1 MVGMNPFEPD
11 PRTPAESAA
20 PDAGSRPMRAEGP
33 SEESERWMRAAMQ
46 NSSDFVMIMESDAT
60 IRYASPAVE
69 RVLGYRP
76 EDVVGTVA
84 LDCVHPEDLEHVS
97 SSFAETLKKPGVRP
111 PIEYRVRAA
120 DGTWRHVEAIRSNR
134 LDDPSVAGLVANVR
148 DVTERKQAEERFR
161 SLVQNSTDVV
171 TVVGADGTILYQT
184 PSMKRTLAH
193 DPEDRIGKNIFEPSI
208 VHPDDAAKQKELFD
222 LSVRNPDLEPVFEVR
237 VAHGDGSWRWVEGII
252 SNLLSDPNVGGIV
265 VSSRD
270 ITERKRAEEAL
281 RSSEA
286 EMRALFEAM
295 TDVFLML
302 DSEGRYLKVA
312 TTNPSLLYTPL
323 EDLVGKT
330 LHEVFPQ
337 EQADAFLG
345 HVRDALKTQQPVT
358 TEYTLRI
365 GDEEVWFTGTVSPM
379 DDCKVLYVARD
390 TTERKRAEEKLSFQ
404 KALLEAQSEASI
416 DGILAVSHD
425 RRILSY
431 NRRFVEMWG
440 LPEELI
446 ETRSGEAVLQAALD
460 EVADPKEF
468 LARVVYLHE
477 HPDEESRE
485 EISFKD
491 GRIFDRYSAPIKGA
505 DGVSYGRVWY
515 FSDVT
520 ERKRAEEALKAS
532 ERRLR
537 TVVGNVPV
545 VLFALD
551 REGVFTL
558 SEGKGLQA
566 LGLRPG
572 EVVGRS
578 VFEAYRDVP
587 GVVQNVRRTL
597 GGAEVVATVKV
608 DELVFEVF
616 YSPLRDEDGEVVGV
630 IGVAGDATEHKR
642 AEDRA
647 KWQAGML
654 EQTHDAVFMW
664 RPGGEITYWN
674 RGAERLY
681 GWSREE
687 ALGRVSHELL
697 ETIHP
702 FPPEE
707 LERRLRSEGHWE
719 GELVHHTR
727 DERRVVVESRHVLMR
742 DDSGS
747 AYILETNR
755 DITER
760 RRADEALRESE
771 ERYRSL
777 VALSPDAILVH
788 SEGRIVY
795 VNTAGVKLLGAA
807 SPDEIIGK
815 PALDLIHPDYQEI
828 VRERVQL
835 VLTQGDKVD
844 PIEEKIVCLDGRVMD
859 AEVSGSFIF
868 YQGKPSIQNVIR
880 DITERK
886 AFEEQLEYQ
895 AFHDLLTDLP
905 NRQLF
910 MDRLEQALRHTR
922 RQPGHKKV
930 AVLFMDL
937 DNFKVVNDS
946 LGHEVGDELLLA
958 VGKRLRRSLRP
969 EDTLARLGG
978 DEFTVLVEN
987 VEEPADAVRVAER
1000 IMRAHREPFVLEGQ
1014 ELFIKPSIGI
1024 SLAEAFTTTSP
1035 EELLRDADTA
1045 MYRAKE
1051 EGLGYRVFEPVMYE
1065 QALKRLKLENELQRA
1080 IEAGEFVVHYQ
1091 PIVDLRTGGMWGMEA
1106 LVRWDHPER
1115 GLLNPS
1121 EFVAIAEENGL
1132 VIPMGEMVLEQ
1143 ACRLMA
1149 NLQLEQPRI
1158 PPLILSVN
1166 LSVRQV
1172 RRADLA
1178 EIVERVLG
1186 ESGLE
1191 ARCLKLDITE
1201 TNYVRALEG
1210 NTEGLDRLRDLGVGI
1225 SIDDFGTG
1233 YSSLAYLKR
1242 LPADSLKI
1250 DKTFVAGLGEDIEDT
1265 AIVQMV
1271 IDLAHTFGMEVIAEG
1286 VESEDHA
1293 VQLKEMGCDMGQ
1305 GYYFAEPLPPEA
1317 VSEFIHRLPSQ
1328 FKQDK
1333 LL

>member
-1 MVGMNPFEPD
+1 
-11 PRTPAESAA
+11 
-20 PDAGSRPMRAEGP
+20 
-33 SEESERWMRAAMQ
+33 MRAAMQ

-312 TTNPSLLYTPL
+312 TINPSLLYTPL

-345 HVRDALKTQQPVT
+345 HIRDALKTQQPVT

-647 KWQAGML
+647 RWQAGML

-664 RPGGEITYWN
+664 RPGGQITYWN

-707 LERRLRSEGHWE
+707 LDRRLRTEGHWE

-747 AYILETNR
+747 ASILETNR

-760 RRADEALRESE
+760 KEAEDHL
-771 ERYRSL
+771 
-777 VALSPDAILVH
+777 H
-788 SEGRIVY
+788 
-795 VNTAGVKLLGAA
+795 
-807 SPDEIIGK
+807 
-815 PALDLIHPDYQEI
+815 H
-828 VRERVQL
+828 
-835 VLTQGDKVD
+835 
-844 PIEEKIVCLDGRVMD
+844 
-859 AEVSGSFIF
+859 
-868 YQGKPSIQNVIR
+868 
-880 DITERK
+880 
-886 AFEEQLEYQ
+886 Q
-895 AFHDLLTDLP
+895 AFHDDLTDLP

-910 MDRLEQALRHTR
+910 VDRLERALGRTR
-922 RQPGHKKV
+922 RRSERKEL

-937 DNFKVVNDS
+937 DDFKVVNDS
-946 LGHEVGDELLLA
+946 LGHEVGDRLLVA
-958 VGKRLRRSLRP
+958 VAERLGKCLRP

-978 DEFTVLVEN
+978 DEFTVLVKN
-987 VEEPADAVRVAER
+987 VQAPTDAVRVAER
-1000 IMRAHREPFVLEGQ
+1000 IMEAHREPFVFEGQ

-1024 SLAEAFTTTSP
+1024 CLGETYRTTSP
-1035 EELLRDADTA
+1035 QEMLRDADTA
-1045 MYRAKE
+1045 MYRAKK
-1051 EGLGYRVFEPVMYE
+1051 EGLGYRVFEPVMHE
-1065 QALKRLKLENELQRA
+1065 QVLRRLKLENDLRRAVERDELR
-1080 IEAGEFVVHYQ
+1080 VCYQ
-1091 PIVDLRTGGMWGMEA
+1091 PVFSVELARIVATEA
-1106 LVRWDHPER
+1106 LLRWEHPDL
-1115 GLLNPS
+1115 GTMLPA
-1121 EFVAIAEENGL
+1121 EFIPLAEETGL
-1132 VIPMGEMVLEQ
+1132 IVPIGRWVLEE
-1143 ACRLMA
+1143 ACR
-1149 NLQLEQPRI
+1149 QGREWQTRFPSD
-1158 PPLILSVN
+1158 PSLIMGVN
-1166 LSVRQV
+1166 ISLRQFQDPELV
-1172 RRADLA
+1172 GDVA
-1178 EIVERVLG
+1178 RVLR
-1186 ESGLE
+1186 ETGLDPNNLALE
-1191 ARCLKLDITE
+1191 ITE
-1201 TNYVRALEG
+1201 SVAMHDVDSTVATLEK
-1210 NTEGLDRLRDLGVGI
+1210 LKALGVWLV
-1225 SIDDFGTG
+1225 IDDFGTSN
-1233 YSSLAYLKR
+1233 SSLFYLTSRFKM
-1242 LPADSLKI
+1242 DHLKI
-1250 DKTFVAGLGEDIEDT
+1250 DGSFIREFVEHLDDRAMIPSLI
-1265 AIVQMV
+1265 AF
-1271 IDLAHTFGMEVIAEG
+1271 AHAMGFRVIAEG
-1286 VESEDHA
+1286 VETAE
-1293 VQLKEMGCDMGQ
+1293 QLRRLKEMGCEFVQ
-1305 GYYFAEPLPPEA
+1305 GNHISGPLPPA
-1317 VSEFIHRLPSQ
+1317 AASE
-1328 FKQDK
+1328 
-1333 LL
+1333 LLAGKVLASGDSP